1 MKKLILPLAAAA
13 LLCGLGSSAR
23 AGFNDT
29 LVSGV
34 QNTYQDVSREH
45 VYYMTFVAGVPV
57 GNGATGLQ
65 VGDVLLTFFQI
76 EKDTTPGGPGAGF
89 QAESIYGIASEQV
102 AGFQTNQFGA
112 TTAANN
118 QSIVVFQPTVASNP
132 LSLQSLLA
140 GKTDASGNLYAAN
153 IPQGTI
159 GLVIDNP
166 GAFPIDYVVNNPPTG
181 ATAQMT
187 DYFQSIASSGTFRA
201 AVGYNTWVD
210 GVSTVDAANGKN
222 DLTLDKNGNPN
233 NDYFFTQLGQVAGVQ
248 MTGASATPTV
258 LNSLGNGI
266 TFGNNFLGLSVLK
279 NNTAFT
285 FGKLNQGQDLQNHEL
300 VVTQAADAGANNL
313 ANFTNFGLLDT
324 LTGNTGGLVTRN
336 GNDAG
341 VSDNA
346 SFEVTP
352 FATGVP
358 EPSSLALLAI
368 GASSLFGAYCKRRRA
383 AKADA

>member
-140 GKTDASGNLYAAN
+140 AKTDASGNAYAAN
-153 IPQGTI
+153 LPQGTI
-159 GLVIDNP
+159 AAVIDNP
-166 GAFPIDYVVNNPPTG
+166 GAFPIDYVVSNPPPG
-181 ATAQMT
+181 AAAQMQ
-187 DYFQSIASSGTFRA
+187 DYITSIATSGTFRA
-201 AVGYNTWVD
+201 AVGYGAWVD
-210 GVSTVDAANGKN
+210 GVTTVNAANGTN
-222 DLTLDKNGNPN
+222 TNGGN

-248 MTGASATPTV
+248 LLGSTATPSV

-279 NNTAFT
+279 NNTSFT
-285 FGKLNQGQDLQNHEL
+285 FGKLNQGQDLQNHQL

-313 ANFTNFGLLDT
+313 ANFTNFGLLDS
-324 LTGNTGGLVTRN
+324 LDGNTGQRN
-336 GNDAG
+336 SNDAG